1 MSFVVA
7 RRGFLAA
14 MSLAALSFGTL
25 ASSAALAHGP
35 SRQKV
40 TETIEIAAPAEKV
53 WAIVGNFQDLNWL
66 PPVAKT
72 EGQGDNT
79 PDKATRHLT
88 LKNGGE
94 IDELLTKYDAKDFT
108 LAYRI
113 EKVDVKILPVNNY
126 ASWLTVTP
134 KGDKSVVEWKGAFYR
149 GYPNNDPPPELSDE
163 AAIKAVTDLYKSGL
177 AALKAKIEG
186 GK

>member
-7 RRGFLAA
+7 RRGIVLAA
-14 MSLAALSFGTL
+14 LSLAALAPSVG
-25 ASSAALAHGP
+25 LAHGP

-40 TETIEIAAPAEKV
+40 TETIEIDAPAEKV
-53 WAIVGNFQDLNWL
+53 WSVVGNFQDLSWL

-72 EGQGDNT
+72 EGTGDNT
-79 PDKATRHLT
+79 PNQAKRHLT

-94 IDELLTKYDAKDFT
+94 IDETLTKYDASGMT
-108 LAYRI
+108 LSYRI
-113 EKVDVKILPVNNY
+113 EHVDVKVLPVNNY
-126 ASWLTVTP
+126 ASWLTVEP

-163 AAIKAVTDLYKSGL
+163 AAVKAVTDIYKTGL
-177 AALKAKIEG
+177 AALKAKIES

>member
-14 MSLAALSFGTL
+14 LSLAAL

-53 WAIVGNFQDLNWL
+53 WAIVGNFQDLSWL

-72 EGQGDNT
+72 EGTGDNT
-79 PDKATRHLT
+79 PDKATRHIT

-94 IDELLTKYDAKDFT
+94 IDELLTKYDAKDFS

-126 ASWLTVTP
+126 SSTITVKP
-134 KGDKSVVEWKGAFYR
+134 QGDKSVVEWRGAFYR
-149 GYPNNDPPPELSDE
+149 GFPNNDPPPELSDE
-163 AAIKAVTDLYKSGL
+163 AALKAVGDLYKAGL
-177 AALKAKIEG
+177 AALKAKVEG
-186 GK
+186 K